1 MNLCHSKAVV
11 ACHELVEDGKI
22 GPVPGYVPIY
32 PYSCRPE
39 DQIGAMNAEELT
51 QKIWDDLYVFR
62 EYSSF
67 VKNYWKVNDID
78 PDIRPGDMELIA
90 QAKIDF
96 IAVNCYRS
104 DVGMAPMT
112 AISRKSV
119 LINPVSRGNSYILT
133 CQVNMRW
140 PEILT

>member
-1 MNLCHSKAVV
+1 MNLCHSKAVI
-11 ACHELVEDGKI
+11 ACHELVKDGKI

-67 VKNYWKVNDID
+67 VKKMIL
-78 PDIRPGDMELIA
+78 IRT
-90 QAKIDF
+90 F
-96 IAVNCYRS
+96 V
-104 DVGMAPMT
+104 
-112 AISRKSV
+112 
-119 LINPVSRGNSYILT
+119 
-133 CQVNMRW
+133 
-140 PEILT
+140 PETWN

>member
-1 MNLCHSKAVV
+1 MQIVYGDWLGVSKGCADWFKEKWQINHIMNLCHSKAVV

-96 IAVNCYRS
+96 IAE
-104 DVGMAPMT
+104 
-112 AISRKSV
+112 
-119 LINPVSRGNSYILT
+119 YI
-133 CQVNMRW
+133 
-140 PEILT
+140 